1 MKNQIKRVKFV
12 KLISKI
18 ISLFP
23 FIITFAAVFISTYY
37 ILYTNINV
45 LMNNSETVSKWREI
59 ISLMLPLF
67 IELIVSGILA
77 AFKFYKKIFN
87 LYKALEYKLYLLFS
101 NAKISYFIKC
111 KFINLFNRNNL
122 LAYDS
127 QSDVISAFIDNI
139 DEHKNKFFYIFGDNN
154 SGKTSMIS
162 LLCERIVSDKKYFS
176 LLDGKIMYICKSFND
191 QQIQKF
197 IDEYL
202 RNKYSNCY
210 IIIDDIGQ
218 FSLKSQRKLWDSIIS
233 PLIKNGISY
242 SKLLIIITDYANS
255 YLKNKLSNYNNGLKV
270 KKFQII
276 NDSIDHYE
284 PEKKINTVLDNYNIT
299 NKKVIKWIDCVC
311 KSNGLKLINTLHNE
325 NKITKTKIL
334 FICFIVASRYS
345 KIVDIKLI
353 KKMFTGLGYSSI
365 SFNVLLLYL
374 LNKSAFVFFPFLKD
388 HVYINENV
396 TEFYLSL
403 YRKSECYLEI
413 LKQFEIYNN
422 FENNDEERWL
432 LNCEKSLLLNI
443 NDKAKQ
449 DLLFAKA
456 FNSGNYKFLL
466 EELNKLICVFNKS
479 NEMFCKELG
488 YLNEKNGYR
497 NLAIDYLKKYISQSK
512 DISEIAQTRLLLF
525 EIEHHYNQDVSKIKN
540 ITQFKDPFLSLQAEY
555 WLEHIKIEKG
565 EFNYNRLLD
574 IIDKYNNIRGCE
586 DKLNYFHILRR
597 MYSDLARTY
606 FLNGEIN
613 KNTFSNFKYKMV
625 TSSLR
630 NNHVEFDEFFKLLT
644 KAHYI
649 HYDMIFQLGFY
660 GRFKHDCDD
669 EFGSNPNLE
678 DVTYQ
683 AIKEYSE
690 CENNF
695 KNNGD
700 KAWKTIQIRKNEL
713 KLSLAIQY
721 IKIIDEL
728 NTLKEEFIS
737 NKNELHLA
745 FINCILCKAYFLDY
759 YINYNEFADTN
770 TLAECRG
777 LLEKANDI
785 YNKFGNDFGQY
796 RIKFISTFLDYYEDI
811 QNDLSSAIDNLKGNL
826 RKIENENYIRE
837 YEIINSILN
846 SPNVNTDLIAKFF
859 KFYPIILQ

>member
-1 MKNQIKRVKFV
+1 MENRIKKVKFV

-18 ISLFP
+18 ISLLP
-23 FIITFAAVFISTYY
+23 FIITFTAVFISTYY
-37 ILYTNINV
+37 VLYKNINV
-45 LMNNSETVSKWREI
+45 LINNSVTVSKWREI
-59 ISLMLPLF
+59 ISIMLPIF
-67 IELIVSGILA
+67 IELIISGILSV
-77 AFKFYKKIFN
+77 FKFYKKIFN
-87 LYKALEYKLYLLFS
+87 LYKTLEYKLYLLFS
-101 NAKISYFIKC
+101 NSNISYFFKC

-127 QSDVISAFIDNI
+127 QSDVISAFINNI

-162 LLCERIVSDKKYFS
+162 LLCERIASDKKYFS

-197 IDEYL
+197 IDDYMH
-202 RNKYSNCY
+202 NKFSNCY
-210 IIIDDIGQ
+210 IFIDDIGQ
-218 FSLKSQRKLWDSIIS
+218 FSLKSQRILWSNIIS
-233 PLIKNGISY
+233 PLIKNGITY
-242 SKLLIIITDYANS
+242 SKLLIIITDFANS
-255 YLKNKLSNYNNGLKV
+255 YLKNKLSDYNNELKI

-276 NDSIDHYE
+276 NDTIDYYE
-284 PEKKINTVLDNYNIT
+284 PEEKINTILENYDIT

-311 KSNGLKLINTLHNE
+311 KSNGFKLINTLHNE
-325 NKITKTKIL
+325 NKITKTKTL

-353 KKMFTGLGYSSI
+353 KKMFTGLGYSGI

-374 LNKSAFVFFPFLKD
+374 FNKSAFMFFPFLKD

-403 YRKSECYLEI
+403 FRKSECYLEI

-422 FENNDEERWL
+422 FENNDEEKWL

-443 NDKAKQ
+443 NDKTKQ

-466 EELNKLICVFNKS
+466 EELNKLMCVFNKS
-479 NEMFCKELG
+479 DETFCKELG

-497 NLAIDYLKKYISQSK
+497 NLAIDYLRKYISQSK
-512 DISEIAQTRLLLF
+512 DINEISQTRLLLF
-525 EIEHHYNQDVSKIKN
+525 EIEHHYNQNVSEIKKITK
-540 ITQFKDPFLSLQAEY
+540 FKDPFLSLQAEY

-574 IIDKYNNIRGCE
+574 IINKYNNIREYE

-606 FLNGEIN
+606 YLIGEIN
-613 KNTFSNFKYKMV
+613 KNIFSDFKYKMDN
-625 TSSLR
+625 SCLR

-649 HYDMIFQLGFY
+649 HYDLIFQLGFY

-678 DVTYQ
+678 DITHQ

-695 KNNGD
+695 KNHGD
-700 KAWKTIQIRKNEL
+700 KAWITIQIRKDEL

-721 IKIIDEL
+721 IKIINEL
-728 NTLKEEFIS
+728 NTLREEF
-737 NKNELHLA
+737 NNNNNELHLA

-759 YINYNEFADTN
+759 YINFNEFADTN
-770 TLAECRG
+770 TLTQCRD
-777 LLEKANDI
+777 LLQEANYI
-785 YNKFGNDFGQY
+785 YIKFGNDFGQY
-796 RIKFISTFLDYYEDI
+796 RIKFISTFFDYYEDI
-811 QNDLSSAIDNLKGNL
+811 QNDLNSAIDNLKENL
-826 RKIENENYIRE
+826 KKLKNKNYTRE

-846 SPNVNTDLIAKFF
+846 SPNVGTDLIAKFF